1 MKSIAFISLTIIS
14 FIMLSTTI
22 KSQITK
28 EELTDILKEAREKF
42 HLPSV
47 ASVVLNSK
55 EILISDIQGVCNYN
69 SNKLATLQNFYH
81 IGSCSKSVLANI
93 AGKLIEAGKINWDTK
108 FFDVYPELK
117 ESSIIDYHNITLI
130 DLFLCQAGIKP
141 FTSNDE
147 DLLMHKLDLDLKSQR
162 LEFAKYLLNLSPS
175 SKFNIGKFDFNYSN
189 AGYTMAAL
197 MLEKVSG
204 LTYEQLV
211 EKYIVYELGITTWF
225 GFPNKIDS
233 NQPWGYLISEDDRK
247 EYSPENEYCLPFI
260 LQPAGDLSMTP
271 LGFAKYIQCQL
282 SGLKDGNKFLTR
294 EMYHKIHYGFQGFSI
309 GVANGEMEGYK
320 FSGMDGSAGTF
331 FCRAII
337 VPEVDIAF
345 TIMTNAGS
353 GTGEMEAID
362 WITMKIV
369 KKHFNWWWKFW
380 L

>member
-1 MKSIAFISLTIIS
+1 MKSVSFILFTLVMI
-14 FIMLSTTI
+14 IMLSTAI

-28 EELTDILKEAREKF
+28 EELKDILKEAREKF
-42 HLPSV
+42 NLPSV

-69 SNKLATLQNFYH
+69 SNQYASLDNYYH

-93 AGKLIEAGKINWDTK
+93 AGKLIEEGKIDWDTK
-108 FFDVYPELK
+108 FFDIYPELK
-117 ESSIIDYHNITLI
+117 ESAKIDYHNITLI

-147 DLLMHKLDLDLKSQR
+147 GLMMHKLDLELKSQR
-162 LEFAKYLLNLSPS
+162 LDFAKYLVDLKPI
-175 SKFNIGKFDFNYSN
+175 SKFTKGKFEFDYSN
-189 AGYTMAAL
+189 AGYTMASL
-197 MLEKVSG
+197 MLEKVAG
-204 LTYEQLV
+204 LTYEQLI
-211 EKYIVYELGITTWF
+211 EKYIIKELEISTWF
-225 GFPNKIDS
+225 GFPNKIDPK
-233 NQPWGYLISEDDRK
+233 QPWGYMIAEDDLK
-247 EYSPENEYCLPFI
+247 EYSPENEYKLPFI

-271 LGFAKYIQCQL
+271 LGFAKYIQYQL
-282 SGLKDGNKFLTR
+282 SGLKDGNEFLTK
-294 EMYHKIHYGFQGFSI
+294 EMYHKIHYGYRRFSI
-309 GVANGEMEGYK
+309 GVANEEMEGYK

-337 VPEVDIAF
+337 LPETDFAF
-345 TIMTNAGS
+345 TIITNAGS

-380 L
+380 M